1 MAMKAKRYNSHR
13 IYGKYR
19 VDRTA
24 PRITHMNFI
33 IPYIRQS
40 LEHRY
45 SPEELK
51 SLTMI
56 ICRDILELNTTDIY
70 LNREIYLS
78 EEKRG
83 KLINVIERL
92 QRNEPIQYIRGT
104 ADFFGMSFCVTPA
117 VLIPR
122 PETEELVELVIKENP
137 SPSRIL
143 DIGTGSGCIAIS
155 LAKNMP
161 QAMVSAWDISEEALS
176 VARYTND
183 RQGTNVTFYNKDVL
197 NLPWCKEKYDIIV
210 SNPPYITE
218 DEKKDI
224 VPRILDWEP
233 SIALFVPNQDPL
245 RFYRCIAR
253 LGIDMLSGSGKLY
266 FEINR
271 TFGKDIVRM
280 LEELHYQNIRILK
293 DLFKNDRFITAER

>member
-1 MAMKAKRYNSHR
+1 
-13 IYGKYR
+13 
-19 VDRTA
+19 
-24 PRITHMNFI
+24 MNFI
-33 IPYIRQS
+33 ISYICQS
-40 LEHRY
+40 LGHIY
-45 SPEELK
+45 SPQELK

-56 ICRDILELNTTDIY
+56 ICRDILELNITDIY
-70 LNREIYLS
+70 LNREIDFS
-78 EEKRG
+78 GDMRN
-83 KLINVIERL
+83 KLINIIERL

-104 ADFFGMSFCVTPA
+104 ADFFGMSLCVTPE

-155 LAKNMP
+155 LAKNIP
-161 QAMVSAWDISEEALS
+161 QAIVSAWDTSEEALS
-176 VARYTND
+176 IARYNNN

-197 NLPWCKEKYDIIV
+197 NLSFCKEKYDIIV

-224 VPRILDWEP
+224 APHVLDWEP

-253 LGIDMLSGSGKLY
+253 LGMDMLSGNGKLY
-266 FEINR
+266 FEINQ

-280 LEELHYQNIRILK
+280 LKELYYQNIRIIK